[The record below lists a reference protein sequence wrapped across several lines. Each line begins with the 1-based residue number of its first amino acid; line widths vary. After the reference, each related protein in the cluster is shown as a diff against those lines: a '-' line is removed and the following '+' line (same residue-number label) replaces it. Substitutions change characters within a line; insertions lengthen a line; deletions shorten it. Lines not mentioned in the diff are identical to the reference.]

1 MSSVTQK
8 LIARDIAQRRESRR
22 GTVLTEPKLLNYDTA
37 AIDRT
42 VYVVDV
48 DIGGNKPVRNVPVQ
62 SSSGLGGRA
71 YARQGKG
78 VEIRRNAGGRWLVV
92 GASDRI
98 KNTATVQLL
107 DETTELATSGPS
119 EGVTFGRRAFDFY
132 SENLA
137 WGVAGFGNDVIL
149 DAQDNEVF

>member
-1 MSSVTQK
+1 MSNTTQK
-8 LIARDIAQRRESRR
+8 LIERDIRARQEVRR

-37 AIDRT
+37 ALERT

-48 DIGGNKPVRNVPVQ
+48 DIGGSRPIRDVPVQ
-62 SSSGLGGRA
+62 SASGLGGRA

-78 VEIRRNAGGRWLVV
+78 VEIQRNAGGRWMVI

-107 DETTELATSGPS
+107 SETTEIATAGTS
-119 EGVTFGRRAFDFY
+119 EGVTFGRRALDYY
-132 SENLA
+132 SNNLA
-137 WGVAGFGNDVIL
+137 WGTIGFGNDVIL
-149 DAQDNEVF
+149 DAQGNEVP